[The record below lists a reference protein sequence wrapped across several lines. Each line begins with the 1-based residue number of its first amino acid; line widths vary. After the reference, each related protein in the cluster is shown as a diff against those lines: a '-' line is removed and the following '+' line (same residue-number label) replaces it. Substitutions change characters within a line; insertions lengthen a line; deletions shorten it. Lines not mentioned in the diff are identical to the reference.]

1 MKKKGVFL
9 TVLCGILLILM
20 MTPVI
25 INAENVKSQSLKV
38 TTVLERKPEVALPI
52 VVNAVYP
59 LSEVNNNFVTYE
71 YVYTTL
77 DEEHQ
82 AAYRKIVQTIEQHKN
97 GDYQEVDFSEKLLIC
112 EIDLSEYRMNADEMV
127 GCLWSVLS
135 DHTEYFFV
143 SDDVYY
149 YLGEDTEEKVL
160 YVMASDECGEEYIKE
175 EVYNTLDC
183 VLADIR
189 VNVSEMNYTYEKVR
203 YIDNYIREY
212 FTYALDH
219 NSNPEVNDKT
229 SSIASILGGRAIC
242 AGYGRINHF
251 FLNQLGINTIYVT
264 GMADGGYH
272 AWNYIFIE
280 EENQWYASDVTFSD
294 GGDEILLKGKEILK
308 THKPLRDG
316 MSDVGFGYP
325 LPKLSDENFVFEDD
339 KTEEP
344 GENVDDPDIN
354 LGNNDADNKN
364 DNINDSSEGGQDEFN
379 ENLPDTPEAEEDLNS
394 RDENNDKVEN
404 EGNPDNNTEVE
415 GEEGPVDEGDTDIG
429 TGSEN
434 GNELENGEVGISI
447 FEENTNGKTYR
458 SDMGIILPI
467 NPDMNSWVEV
477 GMYMEEIDITMDDG
491 SITKGWVGIPV
502 PEDTMYKWDGE
513 AYINGMS
520 ADLFYTYEAM
530 KSDNTSVKIGNYKE
544 ACKYNPTDAGLYFNI
559 GCCYSSEGNY
569 EEAFVYYMEAIRR
582 GDTTGAVDNI
592 LSLIETHKD
601 ETERQGE
608 YLKVLEIV
616 PNDERVL
623 NKVSY

>member
-9 TVLCGILLILM
+9 TVLCGVLLIFI

-25 INAENVKSQSLKV
+25 INAKNVKSHLIKV
-38 TTVLERKPEVALPI
+38 PVAAKLERKPEVALP
-52 VVNAVYP
+52 VVANAVYP
-59 LSEVNNNFVTYE
+59 LSRVDHNFVTYE

-77 DEEHQ
+77 DAEYQ
-82 AAYRKIVQTIEQHKN
+82 APYRKMVQAIEQHKN
-97 GDYQEVDFSEKLLIC
+97 GNYQEVDFSEKLLIC

-127 GCLWSVLS
+127 GCFWSVLS

-143 SDDVYY
+143 SDEVYY

-212 FTYALDH
+212 FTYALDN

-229 SSIASILGGRAIC
+229 SSVASILEGRAIC
-242 AGYGRINHF
+242 AGYARINHF

-264 GMADGGYH
+264 GMEDGGYH

-308 THKPLRDG
+308 THKPLREG

-344 GENVDDPDIN
+344 GENVDDSDTN

-364 DNINDSSEGGQDEFN
+364 DNMNDSSEGSTDEFK
-379 ENLPDTPEAEEDLNS
+379 ENLPNTPEPEEDLNS
-394 RDENNDKVEN
+394 RDENNDKAEN

-415 GEEGPVDEGDTDIG
+415 GEDKLDDEDENGDREEGGCVLGPDDDEGMNGEEGPVDEGDTDIG
-429 TGSEN
+429 TSSEN
-434 GNELENGEVGISI
+434 GNESENSEVRISI

-569 EEAFVYYMEAIRR
+569 EEAFVY
-582 GDTTGAVDNI
+582 
-592 LSLIETHKD
+592 K
-601 ETERQGE
+601 
-608 YLKVLEIV
+608 
-616 PNDERVL
+616 
-623 NKVSY
+623 